1 MDTLI
6 IYCHPWDGGFNHA
19 VLRALCRRLSREG
32 KSHEVIDLYA
42 DGFEPALAREELAG
56 YGAGRALD
64 PLVER
69 YQKLVAEAEHL
80 EIVTP
85 IWWND
90 VPAMLRGFFDKVML
104 VGFAWEATGS
114 GLLGTLT
121 HIKDVDIWTTSA
133 EPTEHL
139 ELALRSS
146 FIEGTLAQL
155 GIGGLPVKGE
165 GAEAAA
171 PAPQVPA
178 ATPNRRWHNFGLMD
192 ASTPERREAW
202 LREVEGL

>member
-1 MDTLI
+1 MHALV
-6 IYCHPWDGGFNHA
+6 IYCHPWEGSFNHA
-19 VLRALCRRLSREG
+19 VLEALVRRLEREG
-32 KSHEVIDLYA
+32 KTHEVIDLYA
-42 DGFEPALAREELAG
+42 DGFEPALSREELAG
-56 YGAGRALD
+56 YGEGRATD
-64 PLVER
+64 PLVAR
-69 YQKLVAEAEHL
+69 YQRLIAEAEHL
-80 EIVTP
+80 AIVCP

-90 VPAMLRGFFDKVML
+90 VPTMLRGFIDKVML
-104 VGFAWEATGS
+104 VGFSWEGTGK
-114 GLLGTLT
+114 GLVGTLT
-121 HIKDVDIWTTSA
+121 GIGSVDLYTTSA

-155 GIGGLPVKGE
+155 GIGGLP
-165 GAEAAA
+165 AADA
-171 PAPQVPA
+171 PAVPV

>member
-1 MDTLI
+1 MHTLV

-19 VLRALCRRLSREG
+19 VLRALVRRLEREEG
-32 KSHEVIDLYA
+32 GCDVIDLYA
-42 DGFEPALAREELAG
+42 DGFEPALSREELAG
-56 YGAGRALD
+56 YGAGRVVD

-69 YQKLVAEAEHL
+69 YQRLVGQAERLA
-80 EIVTP
+80 IVTP

-104 VGFAWEATGS
+104 VGFSWEATGH
-114 GLLGTLT
+114 GLLGKLT
-121 HIKDVDIWTTSA
+121 GIREVDLYTTSA

-139 ELALRSS
+139 ERALRSS

-155 GIGGLPVKGE
+155 GMGGLGSE
-165 GAEAAA
+165 NAG
-171 PAPQVPA
+171 
-178 ATPNRRWHNFGLMD
+178 NRRWHNFGLMD